1 MAAGWLPILPYSGTP
16 PLVRNHSLVLTE
28 HPTASGPCD
37 YVLFLAGQP
46 IAIVEAKKRSTG
58 AQNVL
63 KQAQRYAQGL
73 QGSPFDFS
81 GYRTPFVYSTDG
93 DKIWFQDFR
102 DPLSR
107 SREVTRFYSPAA
119 LSEMLAHDAA
129 TGSGGAGAGVSGGIV
144 GVGHSLATRM
154 HRSQDVESLTQSWKG
169 NLMGSYLSPKD
180 DGLPMRE
187 SGKWVAEKLDYL
199 ERYINIFETSMHQKQ
214 W

>member
-1 MAAGWLPILPYSGTP
+1 MSPTTSRLSEDATRKRIIDRNLMAAGWLPILPYSGTP
-16 PLVRNHSLVLTE
+16 PLVRNLNLVLTE

-37 YVLFLAGQP
+37 YVLFQAAQP

-58 AQNVL
+58 TQNVL

-102 DPLSR
+102 DPLKQ
-107 SREVTRFYSPAA
+107 VTRGCTGLLAAA

-129 TGSGGAGAGVSGGIV
+129 TGSGGAGAGVLGGIV
-144 GVGHSLATRM
+144 GVGHSLGTRM
-154 HRSQDVESLTQSWKG
+154 HGYRMSKVLLNHGRGT
-169 NLMGSYLSPKD
+169 
-180 DGLPMRE
+180 
-187 SGKWVAEKLDYL
+187 
-199 ERYINIFETSMHQKQ
+199 
-214 W
+214 